1 MTSTSTKGQAIPL
14 PDRTRWRAAITW
26 EDEGRGGEERGR
38 GEGRGGKGK
47 CEDDWERCMH
57 VMGGRAMGCG
67 VRNSATGYE

>member
-1 MTSTSTKGQAIPL
+1 MKGG
-14 PDRTRWRAAITW
+14 
-26 EDEGRGGEERGR
+26 EGRREEGERGGE
-38 GEGRGGKGK
+38 GKGK